1 MKNITPITLL
11 ISLLQLIYTPATAQ
25 INLVP
30 NPSFEEVDSCPPN
43 REIFVAKSWIN
54 PTTATPDNFN
64 QCNSSPSSGVPQN
77 DFGFQYARTGVSYIG
92 MHSKDYNFSQGGSCE
107 YIQCH
112 LLHPMEFNK
121 KYKVSFYLSLAEL
134 NKYACDNIGVYFSNA
149 AISRQDAL
157 SFDLKP
163 SISSKP
169 KMPITDSENW
179 VEVSGVYKANG
190 GEEFMTIGM
199 LSNFDS
205 VYWVVVDTNG
215 LFKDCYY
222 YFDDISVID
231 IGDTPFKISSAF
243 TPNNDGINDNIF
255 PLFLDNSFI
264 VKEFRVY
271 NMWGEV
277 VHNDPHN
284 PWDGTYKNEP
294 QPQSV
299 YTYYLYIDLPDPYN
313 PNETITS
320 QKVGSFSLIR

>member
-1 MKNITPITLL
+1 MKNLTPITLL
-11 ISLLQLIYTPATAQ
+11 MSLLQLIYTPATAQ

-64 QCNSSPSSGVPQN
+64 QCNSSPSSG
-77 DFGFQYARTGVSYIG
+77 G
-92 MHSKDYNFSQGGSCE
+92 
-107 YIQCH
+107 
-112 LLHPMEFNK
+112 
-121 KYKVSFYLSLAEL
+121 
-134 NKYACDNIGVYFSNA
+134 
-149 AISRQDAL
+149 
-157 SFDLKP
+157 FDLKP

-313 PNETITS
+313 PNETITY
-320 QKVGSFSLIR
+320 QKVGCYDFCLHQTKQKTSLLLRKLHLVVHIYHTFGNLFQLTFQQTLFQWL